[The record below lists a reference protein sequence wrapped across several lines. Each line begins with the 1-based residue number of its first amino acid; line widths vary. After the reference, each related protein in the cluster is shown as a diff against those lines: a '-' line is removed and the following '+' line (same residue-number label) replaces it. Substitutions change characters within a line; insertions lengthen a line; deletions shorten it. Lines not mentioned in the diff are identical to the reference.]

1 MNIEAAALKTLEL
14 ALEEAVKGP
23 LRETPGLSLAHVED
37 MWARWPHDGSATKR
51 CRWLGWMQ
59 AAVVAMT
66 DGRVGLEEMKAINLA
81 CSEDPAPAVADVLAH
96 DLGDPEA
103 RDGAALTWGA
113 VLALIDAGTTPDGIA
128 AIARENLAALRAPGG
143 VELSPPPP

>member
-14 ALEEAVKGP
+14 ALQEAVRGP

-81 CSEDPAPAVADVLAH
+81 CSEDPAPVAAPDLDGVEAREGAVAA
-96 DLGDPEA
+96 
-103 RDGAALTWGA
+103 WGA
-113 VLALIDAGTTPDGIA
+113 VLTLIEAGTPADAIA
-128 AIARENLAALRAPGG
+128 AIARENMVTLRSVA
-143 VELSPPPP
+143 V

>member
-14 ALEEAVKGP
+14 ALQEAVRGP

-66 DGRVGLEEMKAINLA
+66 DGRVGLDEMKAINLA
-81 CSEDPAPAVADVLAH
+81 CSDDPAP
-96 DLGDPEA
+96 DLGSPEA
-103 RDGAALTWGA
+103 REGAATAWD
-113 VLALIDAGTTPDGIA
+113 VVIALLEAGTPTDEIA
-128 AIARENLAALRAPGG
+128 ATARGNLAKLRGG
-143 VELSPPPP
+143 PA

>member
-59 AAVVAMT
+59 ATVVAMT
-66 DGRVGLEEMKAINLA
+66 EGRVGLEEMKAINLA
-81 CSEDPAPAVADVLAH
+81 CSEDPAPNLD
-96 DLGDPEA
+96 GPEA
-103 RDGAALTWGA
+103 REGAAVAWSA
-113 VLALIDAGTTPDGIA
+113 VLVLISAGTPPEEIA
-128 AIARENLAALRAPGG
+128 AIAVKNMAALRGG
-143 VELSPPPP
+143 AA

>member
-14 ALEEAVKGP
+14 ALEEAVNGP

-66 DGRVGLEEMKAINLA
+66 DGRVGLEKMKAINLD
-81 CSEDPAPAVADVLAH
+81 CSEDPVP
-96 DLGDPEA
+96 DLSSPEA
-103 RDGAALTWGA
+103 REGAALAWGA
-113 VLALIDAGTTPDGIA
+113 VLALIEAGTSPDAIA
-128 AIARENLAALRAPGG
+128 SIARENMTSLRGG
-143 VELSPPPP
+143 PA

>member
-14 ALEEAVKGP
+14 ALQEAVRGP

-66 DGRVGLEEMKAINLA
+66 DGRVGLDEMKAINLA
-81 CSEDPAPAVADVLAH
+81 CSEDPAP
-96 DLGDPEA
+96 DLGSPEA
-103 RDGAALTWGA
+103 REGAALAWGA
-113 VLALIDAGTTPDGIA
+113 VIALLESGTSPDAIA
-128 AIARENLAALRAPGG
+128 AIARGNLATLRDGH
-143 VELSPPPP
+143 V

>member
-14 ALEEAVKGP
+14 ALEEAAKGP

-81 CSEDPAPAVADVLAH
+81 CSDDPAPDLA
-96 DLGDPEA
+96 GPEA
-103 RDGAALTWGA
+103 REGAALAWGA
-113 VLALIDAGTTPDGIA
+113 VLALIEAGTPPDEIA
-128 AIARENLAALRAPGG
+128 AIARGNLATLRDGPA
-143 VELSPPPP
+143 

>member
-23 LRETPGLSLAHVED
+23 LREIPGLSLKHVED

-66 DGRVGLEEMKAINLA
+66 EGRVGLEEMKAINLA
-81 CSEDPAPAVADVLAH
+81 CSDDPNLDYAGP
-96 DLGDPEA
+96 GA
-103 RDGAALTWGA
+103 REGAASTWLLVVTLIEAGA
-113 VLALIDAGTTPDGIA
+113 SVEGIA
-128 AIARENLAALRAPGG
+128 TFARENFAELRGPAA
-143 VELSPPPP
+143 

>member
-14 ALEEAVKGP
+14 ALQEAVRGP

-66 DGRVGLEEMKAINLA
+66 DGRVGLDEMKAINLA
-81 CSEDPAPAVADVLAH
+81 CSDDPAP
-96 DLGDPEA
+96 DLGSSEA
-103 RDGAALTWGA
+103 LEGAATAWGA
-113 VLALIDAGTTPDGIA
+113 ILVLISAGTSSDEIA
-128 AIARENLAALRAPGG
+128 AIARGNLATLRDIP
-143 VELSPPPP
+143 V